1 MLQPVMYDEY
11 LDMSDCLPFEE
22 AGRIYTCLI
31 DNANTEDEDFEELW
45 EDFVKV
51 AVRYADIRANWRLI
65 SRAQRMET
73 DDARTA
79 CHDSVIS
86 HLNAVT
92 RCMEMQGWD
101 TGWRDELGRDERL
114 HRKRIGDFACYI
126 AYVYSLI
133 AR

>member
-1 MLQPVMYDEY
+1 MTEIATYQEY
-11 LDMSDCLPFEE
+11 LDMSDRLSFEE
-22 AGRIYTCLI
+22 AERIYGHLI

-45 EDFVKV
+45 HDFLVV
-51 AVRYADIRANWRLI
+51 AIRYANIRANWRMI
-65 SRAQRMET
+65 SRQERMDT

-92 RCMEMQGWD
+92 RCMEMNGWD
-101 TGWRDELGRDERL
+101 TAWRNELGRDERL
-114 HRKRIGDFACYI
+114 HRKRIGDFACYL
-126 AYVYSLI
+126 AYVYGLN